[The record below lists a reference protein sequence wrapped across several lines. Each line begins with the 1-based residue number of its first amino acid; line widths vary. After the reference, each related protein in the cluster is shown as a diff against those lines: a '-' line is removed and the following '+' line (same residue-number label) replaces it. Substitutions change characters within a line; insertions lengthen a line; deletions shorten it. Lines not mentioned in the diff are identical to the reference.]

1 MKRAKII
8 SYFFSCLAYSR
19 QDNFLTSKIFYILMR
34 CKSMKQSLTLIPT
47 LREVPSDAEVKS
59 HQLLL
64 RAGFIRQNASGVYT
78 YMPLGRKVLQK
89 VEAIIREEMNNAG
102 AAELFM
108 PALQQAELW
117 QESGRWYSYGPELM
131 RLRDRHDREFA
142 LGATHE
148 EVITSL
154 VRDEVKSYKRLPLTL
169 YQIQTKFRD
178 EKRPRFGLLRGRE
191 FIMKDAYS
199 FHATQES
206 LDEVYERLFQ
216 AYSNVFKRCGL
227 NFRAVIADS
236 GAMGGKD
243 THEFMVLSD
252 IGEDTIAYSDTSKYA
267 ANIEMAP
274 VTAVYEKSGE
284 QENELEKIHTENKK
298 SIEEVSS
305 FLQVE
310 DKECIKSML
319 FKVDDRYVLVLVRG
333 DHEVNDIKLKNYFEA
348 SVVELADANTTKEVL
363 GCSVGSLGPIGVEN
377 VEVVADHAVEA
388 IVNGVCGANEEDYH
402 YKNVNPE
409 RDFQVS
415 AYADF
420 RFIKEGDP
428 SPDGNGTILF
438 AKGIEVGHVFK
449 LGTRYSEA
457 MNAVFLD
464 ENGRTQPMIMGCY
477 GIGVSRTMAAVAEQ
491 FNDENGLVWPQ
502 NISPF
507 DVHLIAINMKDSEQA
522 ALAEDLYTSLKT
534 AGLDVLMD
542 DRQER
547 PGVKFADSDL
557 IGLPV
562 RVTVG
567 KKASEG
573 IVEVKI
579 RKNGEMQEIHKDQ
592 LAEALKNILQEL

>member
-1 MKRAKII
+1 
-8 SYFFSCLAYSR
+8 
-19 QDNFLTSKIFYILMR
+19 
-34 CKSMKQSLTLIPT
+34 MKQSMSLIPT

-148 EVITSL
+148 EVITSI

-206 LDEVYERLFQ
+206 LDEVYERIFQ
-216 AYSNVFKRCGL
+216 AYSNVFRRCGL

-252 IGEDTIAYSDTSKYA
+252 IGEDTIAYSDTSEYA

-274 VTAVYEKSGE
+274 VTAVYEKSSE
-284 QENELEKIHTENKK
+284 PARELEKVHTENKK
-298 SIEEVSS
+298 TIDEVSS
-305 FLQVE
+305 FLNVE
-310 DKECIKSML
+310 AKDCIKSLL

-333 DHEVNDIKLKNYFEA
+333 DHDVNDIKLKNYFEA
-348 SVVELADANTTKEVL
+348 SVVELADTATTKEVL
-363 GCSVGSLGPIGVEN
+363 GCSVGSLGPVGVDS
-377 VEVVADHAVEA
+377 VEVIADNAVQA

-402 YKNVNPE
+402 FTNVNPE
-409 RDFQVS
+409 RDFKV
-415 AYADF
+415 AAFTDL

-428 SPDGNGTILF
+428 SPDGQGTIVF

-457 MNAVFLD
+457 MNAEILD
-464 ENGRTQPMIMGCY
+464 ENGRTKPMIMGCY

-491 FNDENGLVWPQ
+491 FNDENGLVWPTT
-502 NISPF
+502 ISPF
-507 DVHLIAINMKDSEQA
+507 DVHLIAVNMKDSAQA
-522 ALAEDLYTSLKT
+522 ELAEELYSNLKA
-534 AGLDVLMD
+534 AGMEVLLD

-567 KKASEG
+567 KKAGEG

-579 RKNGEMQEIHKDQ
+579 RKNGEMQEVQKDD
-592 LAEALKNILQEL
+592 LAGVLKNILQEL